1 MSAGALMALTR
12 AGRSGDPDAE
22 SLTTFT
28 EATDWSL
35 VVRDIGVEKV
45 EELPADV
52 RQRLRVP
59 VKILE
64 STIEDGELI
73 ERVAFSVL
81 RGMPGMFV
89 VTDERLLFLDGET
102 GLLELEFDLDR
113 SCGCREC
120 HPWTLIRTFANRTSK
135 TKLGHGPIV
144 SYLAFVRILQLLR
157 FSRRDNSELA
167 IEVVVLRH
175 EVAVLRR
182 QVVRPALRPP
192 DRALLAGLSRLLDR
206 HRRGRFFV
214 KPETLL
220 RWHRDLVRRK
230 WTYAHRPGRPSIPT
244 GTVAIILRLAREN
257 PTWGYRRIQGE
268 LVRMGVDVA
277 PSSVWAILR
286 RHGIEPSP
294 MRSGPTW
301 AEFLSSQAASMLA
314 CDFFSVDTVL
324 LKRLYSLFFIEL
336 DTRKVHFTGVTAH
349 PTGTWVVQQARN
361 LTMALED
368 RIRLWVPKGS
378 SVDRDQDFHELDFGD
393 ETGPWPCRFSTSPS
407 SEPSNFSASV
417 GVTRTV
423 WPSK

>member
-1 MSAGALMALTR
+1 MALTR

-206 HRRGRFFV
+206 HRRGRFFAGTATWSGENGPMPTALV
-214 KPETLL
+214 DQASRPAPSRSSFDLPERTPPGAIAESRVSWCGWVSTLL
-220 RWHRDLVRRK
+220 PPASGPSCAATASSPHRCGVV
-230 WTYAHRPGRPSIPT
+230 RPGRS
-244 GTVAIILRLAREN
+244 
-257 PTWGYRRIQGE
+257 
-268 LVRMGVDVA
+268 
-277 PSSVWAILR
+277 SSVPR
-286 RHGIEPSP
+286 RHQCWPATSS
-294 MRSGPTW
+294 RST
-301 AEFLSSQAASMLA
+301 
-314 CDFFSVDTVL
+314 
-324 LKRLYSLFFIEL
+324 
-336 DTRKVHFTGVTAH
+336 
-349 PTGTWVVQQARN
+349 
-361 LTMALED
+361 
-368 RIRLWVPKGS
+368 
-378 SVDRDQDFHELDFGD
+378 
-393 ETGPWPCRFSTSPS
+393 PCC
-407 SEPSNFSASV
+407 
-417 GVTRTV
+417 
-423 WPSK
+423 